1 MVIDKLSD
9 KLNIRVEKE
18 KLQGLI
24 GNCNINGEKVL
35 FVKPLTYMNLSGNCV
50 QEVLNFYK
58 VSFDDLIVIY
68 DDIDIDVGKIRVKPS
83 GSPGTHNGMRDISKK
98 LGSNNFIR
106 VRVGS
111 GRPKHGEDLADYV
124 LGGFYKEETTAVEQS
139 IKDAMEAV
147 LEILDKGI
155 HSAMNHFN

>member
-1 MVIDKLSD
+1 MVIDKLAD

-24 GNCNINGEKVL
+24 GDCNVNGEKVL

-50 QEVLNFYK
+50 LDVLNFYK
-58 VSFDDLIVIY
+58 ASVDDLIVIY

-83 GSPGTHNGMRDISKK
+83 GSPGTHNGMRDISQK
-98 LGSNNFIR
+98 LGSKDFIR
-106 VRVGS
+106 VRVGA
-111 GRPKHGEDLADYV
+111 GRPKHGEDLANYV
-124 LGGFYKEETTAVEQS
+124 LGGFYKEEILDVEKAT
-139 IKDAMEAV
+139 KDAMEAV
-147 LEILDKGI
+147 LEILNKGI

>member
-1 MVIDKLSD
+1 MVIDKLAD

-18 KLQGLI
+18 KLQGLL
-24 GNCNINGEKVL
+24 GECNVNGEKVL

-58 VSFDDLIVIY
+58 ASVDDLIVIY

-98 LGSNNFIR
+98 IGTNEFAR

-111 GRPKHGEDLADYV
+111 GRPVHGEDLANYV
-124 LGGFYKEETTAVEQS
+124 LGGFYKEEIPNVEKS
-139 IKDAMEAV
+139 INGAMEAV

-155 HSAMNHFN
+155 YSVMNRFN